1 MTICRDIKTS
11 QKQFSIICMNAN
23 EDLGL
28 SKLEHTVREAL
39 DALVIFGVDE
49 AVVRWYCNGKV
60 AYERY
65 FSLPPWGFRKDPLDE
80 MARVILEDVPVLIG
94 EVVYI
99 SDAKT
104 PNYSRLAFVRVN

>member
-1 MTICRDIKTS
+1 MKLGRDITRS
-11 QKQFSIICMNAN
+11 QKEFSIICVNAN

-28 SKLEHTVREAL
+28 SKLEHTVRDSLNAL
-39 DALVIFGVDE
+39 SIFGVDE

-65 FSLPPWGFRKDPLDE
+65 FSLPPWGFRIDILNE
-80 MARVILEDVPVLIG
+80 IARVIFEDVPVLIG

-104 PNYSRLAFVRVN
+104 PDYARLAFVRIS